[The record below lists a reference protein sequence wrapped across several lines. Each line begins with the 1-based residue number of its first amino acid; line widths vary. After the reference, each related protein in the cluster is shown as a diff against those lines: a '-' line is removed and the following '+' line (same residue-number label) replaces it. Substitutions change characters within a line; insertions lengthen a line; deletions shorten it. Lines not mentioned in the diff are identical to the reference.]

1 MENKEDLKNDLDEE
15 FRIFVETETEPDHF
29 RYIYKILWFET
40 KRHKKPYT
48 TMYMNNAEDTKWV
61 FDTLDWYNG
70 VVRVEFLKVCRHS
83 NEYSSACLNS
93 TLHISNGLRN
103 NEDDEELPNTEKEAK
118 YF

>member
-15 FRIFVETETEPDHF
+15 FRIFVQTETEADHF

-48 TMYMNNAEDTKWV
+48 TMFMNNAEDTKWV